1 MKRFVLELKIAGINF
16 FLVTAA
22 VSLALLIF
30 AAVAGPLLDFAPIA
44 FEVLLPFYAAI
55 AVGEWGRTR
64 ADSSFEAIAAQSRS
78 RFFWTLCRSASVLTV
93 VSLFAVTTM
102 ALAVLIRRE
111 LPFPTLLALYFP
123 TAFFFSSLAVLV
135 AAGAH
140 GDAGVR
146 AFLADRAAH
155 PQPAAAARRGICVPV
170 SLFCRRCAR
179 RVAVEQSHTN
189 GNGRRI
195 MDRCVGI
202 LQKKVD
208 VFAAA
213 DCGSV
218 VRINCSP

>member
-64 ADSSFEAIAAQSRS
+64 ADSSFDAVAAQSRS

-102 ALAVLIRRE
+102 ALAVLIRQ

-135 AAGAH
+135 
-140 GDAGVR
+140 
-146 AFLADRAAH
+146 
-155 PQPAAAARRGICVPV
+155 
-170 SLFCRRCAR
+170 
-179 RVAVEQSHTN
+179 
-189 GNGRRI
+189 
-195 MDRCVGI
+195 
-202 LQKKVD
+202 
-208 VFAAA
+208 
-213 DCGSV
+213 GSV
-218 VRINCSP
+218 SPQEHTATLVCGPFWLIALLTRSLLRLPGVEFVYPFLCFAGDVHGVWLWNKAIQTVMGAALWVAAWAYCRKK

>member
-64 ADSSFEAIAAQSRS
+64 ADSSFDAVAAQSRS

-102 ALAVLIRRE
+102 ALAVLIRQ

-135 AAGAH
+135 
-140 GDAGVR
+140 
-146 AFLADRAAH
+146 
-155 PQPAAAARRGICVPV
+155 
-170 SLFCRRCAR
+170 
-179 RVAVEQSHTN
+179 
-189 GNGRRI
+189 
-195 MDRCVGI
+195 
-202 LQKKVD
+202 
-208 VFAAA
+208 
-213 DCGSV
+213 GSV
-218 VRINCSP
+218 SPQEHTATLVCGFFWLIALLTRSLLRLPGVEFVYPFLCFAGDVHGVWLWNKAIQTVMGAALWVAAWAYCRKK

>member
-1 MKRFVLELKIAGINF
+1 MKRFALELKIAGINF

-64 ADSSFEAIAAQSRS
+64 ADSSFDAVAAQSRS

-102 ALAVLIRRE
+102 ALAVLIRQ

-135 AAGAH
+135 
-140 GDAGVR
+140 
-146 AFLADRAAH
+146 
-155 PQPAAAARRGICVPV
+155 
-170 SLFCRRCAR
+170 
-179 RVAVEQSHTN
+179 
-189 GNGRRI
+189 
-195 MDRCVGI
+195 
-202 LQKKVD
+202 
-208 VFAAA
+208 
-213 DCGSV
+213 GSV
-218 VRINCSP
+218 SPQEHTATLVCGLFWLIALLTRSLLRLPGVEFVYPFLCFAGDVHGVWLWNKAIQTVMGAALWVAAWAYCRKK

>member
-64 ADSSFEAIAAQSRS
+64 ADSSFDAVAAQSRS

-93 VSLFAVTTM
+93 VSLLAVTTM
-102 ALAVLIRRE
+102 ALAVLIRQ
-111 LPFPTLLALYFP
+111 LPFTTLLALYFP

-135 AAGAH
+135 
-140 GDAGVR
+140 
-146 AFLADRAAH
+146 
-155 PQPAAAARRGICVPV
+155 
-170 SLFCRRCAR
+170 
-179 RVAVEQSHTN
+179 
-189 GNGRRI
+189 
-195 MDRCVGI
+195 
-202 LQKKVD
+202 
-208 VFAAA
+208 
-213 DCGSV
+213 GSV
-218 VRINCSP
+218 SPQEHTATLVCGLFWLIALLTRSLLRVPGVEFVYPFLCFAGDVHGVWLWNKAIQTVMGAALWVAAWAYCRKK

>member
-64 ADSSFEAIAAQSRS
+64 ADSSFDAVAAQSRS

-135 AAGAH
+135 GS
-140 GDAGVR
+140 
-146 AFLADRAAH
+146 
-155 PQPAAAARRGICVPV
+155 V
-170 SLFCRRCAR
+170 SLQEHTATLVCGLFWLIALLTRSLLRLPGVEFVYPFLCFAGDVHGVWLWNKAIQTVMGAALWVAAWAYCR
-179 RVAVEQSHTN
+179 
-189 GNGRRI
+189 
-195 MDRCVGI
+195 
-202 LQKKVD
+202 KK
-208 VFAAA
+208 
-213 DCGSV
+213 
-218 VRINCSP
+218 

>member
-1 MKRFVLELKIAGINF
+1 MKRFILELKIAGINF
-16 FLVTAA
+16 FLVSAA

-64 ADSSFEAIAAQSRS
+64 ADSSFDAIAAQSRS

-93 VSLFAVTTM
+93 VSLFVVTTM

-135 AAGAH
+135 
-140 GDAGVR
+140 
-146 AFLADRAAH
+146 
-155 PQPAAAARRGICVPV
+155 
-170 SLFCRRCAR
+170 
-179 RVAVEQSHTN
+179 
-189 GNGRRI
+189 
-195 MDRCVGI
+195 
-202 LQKKVD
+202 
-208 VFAAA
+208 
-213 DCGSV
+213 GSV
-218 VRINCSP
+218 SPQEHTATLVCGLFWLIALLTRSLLRLPGVEFVYPFLCFAGDVHGVWVWNKAIQTAMGAALWVAAWAYCRKK

>member
-64 ADSSFEAIAAQSRS
+64 ADSSFDAVAAQSRS

-102 ALAVLIRRE
+102 ALAVLIRQ

-135 AAGAH
+135 
-140 GDAGVR
+140 
-146 AFLADRAAH
+146 
-155 PQPAAAARRGICVPV
+155 
-170 SLFCRRCAR
+170 
-179 RVAVEQSHTN
+179 
-189 GNGRRI
+189 
-195 MDRCVGI
+195 
-202 LQKKVD
+202 
-208 VFAAA
+208 
-213 DCGSV
+213 GSV
-218 VRINCSP
+218 SPQEHTATLVCGLFWLIALLTRSLLRLPGVEFVYPFLCFAGDVHGVWLWNKAIQTVMGAALWVAAWAYCRKK

>member
-30 AAVAGPLLDFAPIA
+30 AAIAGPLLDFAPIA

-64 ADSSFEAIAAQSRS
+64 ADSSFDAVAAQSRS

-102 ALAVLIRRE
+102 ALAVLIRQ

-135 AAGAH
+135 
-140 GDAGVR
+140 
-146 AFLADRAAH
+146 
-155 PQPAAAARRGICVPV
+155 
-170 SLFCRRCAR
+170 
-179 RVAVEQSHTN
+179 
-189 GNGRRI
+189 
-195 MDRCVGI
+195 
-202 LQKKVD
+202 
-208 VFAAA
+208 
-213 DCGSV
+213 GSV
-218 VRINCSP
+218 SPQEHTATLVCGLFWLIALLTRSLLRLPGVEFVYPFLCFAGDVHGVWLWNKAIQTVMGAALWVAAWAYCRKK

>member
-16 FLVTAA
+16 FLVSAA

-64 ADSSFEAIAAQSRS
+64 ADSSFDAIAAQSRS

-102 ALAVLIRRE
+102 ALAVLIRQ

-135 AAGAH
+135 
-140 GDAGVR
+140 
-146 AFLADRAAH
+146 
-155 PQPAAAARRGICVPV
+155 
-170 SLFCRRCAR
+170 
-179 RVAVEQSHTN
+179 
-189 GNGRRI
+189 
-195 MDRCVGI
+195 
-202 LQKKVD
+202 
-208 VFAAA
+208 
-213 DCGSV
+213 GSV
-218 VRINCSP
+218 SPQEHTATLVCGLFWLIALLTRSLLRLPGVEFVYPFLCFAGDVHGVWLWNKAIQTVMGAALWVAAWAYCRKK

>member
-16 FLVTAA
+16 FLVSAA

-64 ADSSFEAIAAQSRS
+64 ADSSFDAVAAQSRS

-102 ALAVLIRRE
+102 ALAVLIRQ

-135 AAGAH
+135 
-140 GDAGVR
+140 
-146 AFLADRAAH
+146 
-155 PQPAAAARRGICVPV
+155 
-170 SLFCRRCAR
+170 
-179 RVAVEQSHTN
+179 
-189 GNGRRI
+189 
-195 MDRCVGI
+195 
-202 LQKKVD
+202 
-208 VFAAA
+208 
-213 DCGSV
+213 GSV
-218 VRINCSP
+218 SPQEHTATLVCGLFWLIALLTRSLLRLPGVEFVYPFLCFAGDVHGVWLWNKAIQTVMGAALWVAAWAYCRKK

>member
-55 AVGEWGRTR
+55 AVVEWGRTR
-64 ADSSFEAIAAQSRS
+64 ADSSFDAVAAQSRS

-102 ALAVLIRRE
+102 ALAVLIRQ

-135 AAGAH
+135 
-140 GDAGVR
+140 
-146 AFLADRAAH
+146 
-155 PQPAAAARRGICVPV
+155 
-170 SLFCRRCAR
+170 
-179 RVAVEQSHTN
+179 
-189 GNGRRI
+189 
-195 MDRCVGI
+195 
-202 LQKKVD
+202 
-208 VFAAA
+208 
-213 DCGSV
+213 GSV
-218 VRINCSP
+218 SPQEHTATLVCGLFWLIALLTRSLLRLPGVEFVYPFLCFAGDVHGVWLWNKAIQTVMGAALWVAAWAYCRKK

>member
-16 FLVTAA
+16 FLVSAA

-64 ADSSFEAIAAQSRS
+64 ADSSFDAIAAQSRS

-111 LPFPTLLALYFP
+111 VPFPTLLALYFP

-135 AAGAH
+135 
-140 GDAGVR
+140 
-146 AFLADRAAH
+146 
-155 PQPAAAARRGICVPV
+155 
-170 SLFCRRCAR
+170 
-179 RVAVEQSHTN
+179 
-189 GNGRRI
+189 
-195 MDRCVGI
+195 
-202 LQKKVD
+202 
-208 VFAAA
+208 
-213 DCGSV
+213 GSV
-218 VRINCSP
+218 SPQEHTATLVCGLFWLIALLTRSLLRLPGVEFVYPFLCFAGDVHGVWGWNKAIQTAMGAALWIAVWACCRKK

>member
-102 ALAVLIRRE
+102 ALAVLIRQ

-135 AAGAH
+135 
-140 GDAGVR
+140 
-146 AFLADRAAH
+146 
-155 PQPAAAARRGICVPV
+155 
-170 SLFCRRCAR
+170 
-179 RVAVEQSHTN
+179 
-189 GNGRRI
+189 
-195 MDRCVGI
+195 
-202 LQKKVD
+202 
-208 VFAAA
+208 
-213 DCGSV
+213 GSV
-218 VRINCSP
+218 SPQEHTATLVCGLFWLIALLTRSLLRLPGVEFVYPFLCFAGDVHGVWLWNKAIQTVMGAALWVAAWAYCRKK

>member
-55 AVGEWGRTR
+55 AVVEWGRTR
-64 ADSSFEAIAAQSRS
+64 ADSSFDAVAAQSRS
-78 RFFWTLCRSASVLTV
+78 RFFWTLCRTASVLTV

-102 ALAVLIRRE
+102 ALAVLIRQ

-135 AAGAH
+135 
-140 GDAGVR
+140 
-146 AFLADRAAH
+146 
-155 PQPAAAARRGICVPV
+155 
-170 SLFCRRCAR
+170 
-179 RVAVEQSHTN
+179 
-189 GNGRRI
+189 
-195 MDRCVGI
+195 
-202 LQKKVD
+202 
-208 VFAAA
+208 
-213 DCGSV
+213 GSV
-218 VRINCSP
+218 SPQEHTATLVCGLFWLIALLTRSLLRLPGVEFVYPFLCFAGDVHGVWLWNKAIQTVMGAALWVAAWAYCRKK

>member
-64 ADSSFEAIAAQSRS
+64 ADSSFDAVAAQSRS
-78 RFFWTLCRSASVLTV
+78 RFFWTLCRSASVSTV

-102 ALAVLIRRE
+102 ALAVLIRQ

-135 AAGAH
+135 
-140 GDAGVR
+140 
-146 AFLADRAAH
+146 
-155 PQPAAAARRGICVPV
+155 
-170 SLFCRRCAR
+170 
-179 RVAVEQSHTN
+179 
-189 GNGRRI
+189 
-195 MDRCVGI
+195 
-202 LQKKVD
+202 
-208 VFAAA
+208 
-213 DCGSV
+213 GSV
-218 VRINCSP
+218 SPQEHTATLVCGLFWLIALLTRSLLRLPGVEFVYPFLCFAGDVHGVWLWNKAIQTVMGAALWVAAWAYCRKK